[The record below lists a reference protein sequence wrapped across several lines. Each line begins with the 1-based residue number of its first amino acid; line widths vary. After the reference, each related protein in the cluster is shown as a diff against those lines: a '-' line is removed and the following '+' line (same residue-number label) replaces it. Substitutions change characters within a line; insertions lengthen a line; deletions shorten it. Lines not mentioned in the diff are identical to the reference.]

1 MMKSE
6 RLNVAVAPEVKAL
19 WQSWADKKGMSLS
32 NFIRHCV
39 NVCVSAYEKQERDRK
54 KQRVSSTIGQ
64 SMIC

>member
-1 MMKSE
+1 MLLVVMLISVRIGTMKSE

-39 NVCVSAYEKQERDRK
+39 NVCVSAYEKQERSREK
-54 KQRVSSTIGQ
+54 
-64 SMIC
+64 

>member
-1 MMKSE
+1 MKSE

-39 NVCVSAYEKQERDRK
+39 NVCVSVYEKQERDREK
-54 KQRVSSTIGQ
+54 
-64 SMIC
+64 